1 VVEKTLLFVAGG
13 WASESDSLNST
24 ELFDGTRWDQSVPMV
39 VKRQNS
45 RCHQIG
51 DRIFA
56 CGGAED
62 GSVEVLDMRGV
73 VKKWALVA
81 PMPTPRQ
88 MFGTTACRGHL
99 YLIGGMNDEDDT
111 LYEVMERY
119 CHPPSLLPLFALN

>member
-1 VVEKTLLFVAGG
+1 MCCGGFCNCRQSHTNTHTHTHTHTIHSPSLDTLQKRTKTEVVEKTLLFVAGG

-88 MFGTTACRGHL
+88 M
-99 YLIGGMNDEDDT
+99 
-111 LYEVMERY
+111 
-119 CHPPSLLPLFALN
+119 LP